1 MEEELSAKKR
11 YGILALFILIAIGV
25 RLWEYFKQVPPAAA
39 LPTHVISAVLGLILI
54 PLIYKLTKIASDST
68 YAGLFASGLA
78 VNVPLYSWGVSGQ
91 LALTLALGFFFFT
104 LFSLLSIKKISDW
117 KPIIAV
123 PLIFAFIHVYSLLLI
138 PIFALYIL
146 LSTLE
151 EKELS
156 KNEVI
161 FILISSIFIF
171 AIFLFF
177 KATPT
182 GFSTVQK
189 YVQMHYYTVAAEHLT
204 LQKAFA
210 LAGYLPIYLGIIGSY
225 FGLKEKRKS
234 VLLLLS
240 TAGILFGAMSAGL
253 VAVTHGLPF
262 LILSLCTLAGF
273 ALKEAQRKIDIS
285 KFKKY
290 ENLLTAAIFAAALII
305 GFLFFL

>member
-1 MEEELSAKKR
+1 MEEEISVKKR

-25 RLWEYFKQVPPAAA
+25 RIWEFFKQAPPAAA
-39 LPTHVISAVLGLILI
+39 LPTHAISAVLGLLLI

-68 YAGLFASGLA
+68 YAGLFAAGLA
-78 VNVPLYSWGVSGQ
+78 INVPLYGWGVSGQ

-104 LFSLLSIKKISDW
+104 LLCLLSIKKISDW

-161 FILISSIFIF
+161 FILISSLFIF
-171 AIFLFF
+171 SIFLFF
-177 KATPT
+177 TAAPT
-182 GFSTVQK
+182 NFSIIQK
-189 YVQMHYYTVAAEHLT
+189 YVQAHYYAVAAEHLT

-210 LAGYLPIYLGIIGSY
+210 LAGYLPIYLGMIGSY
-225 FGLKEKRKS
+225 FGVKEKRKS

-240 TAGILFGAMSAGL
+240 TMGILFGAMSAGL
-253 VAVTHGLPF
+253 VAITRGLPF
-262 LILSLCTLAGF
+262 LILSLCALAGF
-273 ALKEAQRKIDIS
+273 ALKEAQKKIAIS